1 MFDTETFNDKV
12 SLEFTCVILLL
23 FTNPI
28 DGLIFIW
35 SKLFIKLSTLLISDE
50 IFANA
55 FEKLSAEEM
64 TEIIIKRENRKDDI
78 ILIS

>member
-28 DGLIFIW
+28 DGLDFHLVQIVHQIVD
-35 SKLFIKLSTLLISDE
+35 LTY
-50 IFANA
+50 
-55 FEKLSAEEM
+55 
-64 TEIIIKRENRKDDI
+64 KR
-78 ILIS
+78 